1 VVVTLNIYKNR
12 HNRGRRRWCQM
23 VNGSKEK
30 HRLGCLGVQKW
41 WHLLAQI
48 FDNGIWASFD
58 LETGRNGMQ
67 LDIGLDFSGDLMD
80 LAGFLVG
87 PHGGAEL

>member
-1 VVVTLNIYKNR
+1 MIIVD
-12 HNRGRRRWCQM
+12 GA
-23 VNGSKEK
+23 GSKGWTVE
-30 HRLGCLGVQKW
+30 REAQNLWLGIQEW

-48 FDNGIWASFD
+48 FDNGVGAPFD

-67 LDIGLDFSGDLMD
+67 LDIRLDFSGDLVD
-80 LAGFLVG
+80 LAGLVGG